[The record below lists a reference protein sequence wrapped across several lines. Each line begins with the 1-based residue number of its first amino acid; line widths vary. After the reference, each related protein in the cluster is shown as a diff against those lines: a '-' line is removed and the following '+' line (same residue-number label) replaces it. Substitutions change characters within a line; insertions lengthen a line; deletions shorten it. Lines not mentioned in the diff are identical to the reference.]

1 MNGNGSGDGSGGDT
15 LAKVLQA
22 NGRGPHA
29 GRDAMREKE
38 YGIWQTVSWRQYA
51 DEVRRFALGLAALG
65 FRRGDR
71 LAVVGDNRR
80 RLYFAQL
87 AAQSLGGISVA
98 VYQDS
103 IAGELGFVL
112 EHAGAR
118 VVVAENEEQVDK
130 LFEIR
135 ERLGHVEKV
144 VFDDP
149 RGLERARDPWLAHFP
164 EVQAMGEEFARAQ
177 PPDWFERELAAGRGA
192 DVAMLCYTSGTTGDP
207 KGAMLTNDNLLHS
220 VEESRVSEDWRPGD
234 QLIAYLPMAW
244 VGDAWLSVAAAIRF
258 RLTVNCP
265 ESRETL
271 RRDFRELGV
280 TVMVGPPAYWEGMLT
295 RVQVLM
301 DEADRLK
308 RGLFRHFMAVAVRV
322 ERMRQA
328 GRTPHAALA
337 LWNGAGEWLV
347 RRPLRDLLGLVRVR
361 RAYTGGAPLGPDA
374 FDFLRAMGL
383 NLKQLYGMTETTSA
397 CVYQPDGEASSETVG
412 RPLPSTEVRIAEDG
426 EIRLRGPQ
434 VFRGYFR
441 NEEATRGALDAEGW
455 LATGDAGFFDDRGH
469 LRVVDRARDVSRL
482 NDGTLFAPQFLE
494 NKLKFSPYIKEA
506 VTLGKE
512 RDFVAALLNI
522 DLEALESW
530 AERRGV
536 AYTGYQDLSQKDEVY
551 DLVRGEV
558 ERINADL
565 ASDSALRGARIRRF
579 LILNKEL
586 DADDGEITR
595 TRKIRRGV
603 VAERYGALVDALYG
617 GAARVE
623 TDVAVTYEDGATGTI
638 HADLRLMDVA
648 DEKHGRTMR
657 CTTSS

>member
-1 MNGNGSGDGSGGDT
+1 MNGGGGNGNGNGGDT

-29 GRDAMREKE
+29 GRDALREKE
-38 YGIWQTVSWRQYA
+38 YGIWQTASWRQYA

-87 AAQSLGGISVA
+87 AAQSLGGVSVA
-98 VYQDS
+98 LYQDS

-112 EHAGAR
+112 EHAGAK

-149 RGLERARDPWLAHFP
+149 RGLERNRDPWLAHFP
-164 EVQAMGEEFARAQ
+164 DVQALGEEFARAH
-177 PPDWFERELAAGRGA
+177 PPDWFERELAAGKGA

-207 KGAMLTNDNLLHS
+207 KGAMLTHDNLLRS

-265 ESRETL
+265 ESRETM

-295 RVQVLM
+295 RIQVQM

-328 GRTPHAALA
+328 GRTPPAPLA

-412 RPLPSTEVRIAEDG
+412 RPLPSTEVRISGDG

-441 NEEATRGALDAEGW
+441 NEEATRGALDDEGW

-551 DLVRGEV
+551 HLIHGEV
-558 ERINADL
+558 ARINADL

-623 TDVAVTYEDGATGTI
+623 TEVAVTYEDGATGTI

-648 DEKHGRTMR
+648 DAANAADG
-657 CTTSS
+657 